1 MYAFCNLHIKPNENA
16 FYDILIHFDLSLPSH
31 RVLGSTKTPQ
41 SFNKSLFP
49 DGFIRNIDLLLGFI
63 PIEFLSSM
71 KLTLALPTVCKWKT
85 QRKTGYKVTLIPI
98 TKDQTSN
105 FNLFHNLN

>member
-41 SFNKSLFP
+41 SFNKSFLP

-71 KLTLALPTVCKWKT
+71 KLTLALPMQMKNSK
-85 QRKTGYKVTLIPI
+85 
-98 TKDQTSN
+98 
-105 FNLFHNLN
+105 